1 MHSKQ
6 LHYTAE
12 GFTAKSFTA
21 RQKALMHSRQLQYTA
36 ESFTAQQEA
45 LLHSRKFCCIVEKS
59 VLRQKLEKS
68 SFCGRNWRKVSYVAE
83 TEDKPTLQCLPLDLD
98 STFVHN
104 LAAAKW
110 YFEAHS
116 AERRARLP
124 RRDTIYMVPR
134 PLQNLGGDDSTKDYE
149 FNSYVSCFLTLIKI
163 ISTLVLHKHHLCSFV
178 P

>member
-1 MHSKQ
+1 
-6 LHYTAE
+6 
-12 GFTAKSFTA
+12 
-21 RQKALMHSRQLQYTA
+21 MHSRQLQYTA

-68 SFCGRNWRKVSYVAE
+68 SFCGRNWRKVSSVVE

-116 AERRARLP
+116 GERQAQLPSQKKKRKKNPQQSSSAESGEVGSCILFLSLV
-124 RRDTIYMVPR
+124 TNLVPKCYSASVFF
-134 PLQNLGGDDSTKDYE
+134 LDHL
-149 FNSYVSCFLTLIKI
+149 SCSPSLLLYYL
-163 ISTLVLHKHHLCSFV
+163 SL
-178 P
+178 